1 MCGPTSPAAPANNQ
15 PNPDPN
21 SQESHLSS
29 WQEADH
35 RRRRKTSCAQPKL
48 LARDTSAKQMVVLNH
63 VLLGGSAAID

>member
-48 LARDTSAKQMVVLNH
+48 LATDTSAK
-63 VLLGGSAAID
+63 